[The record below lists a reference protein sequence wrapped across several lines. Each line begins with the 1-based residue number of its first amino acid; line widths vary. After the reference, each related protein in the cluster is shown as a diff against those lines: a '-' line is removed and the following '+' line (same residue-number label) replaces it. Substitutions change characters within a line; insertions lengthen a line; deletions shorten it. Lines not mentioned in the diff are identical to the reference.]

1 MVCLKTLIPTLLAG
15 LTLVS
20 SGTLKAG
27 DQIRQKT
34 DDGSVIILDDGSV
47 WKVDPYD
54 RYDSRFWSRYDNI
67 IVNDDESALIN
78 TDVGE
83 KVDATRIE

>member
-67 IVNDDESALIN
+67 IVKDDESALIN

-83 KVDATRIE
+83 KLATRIE